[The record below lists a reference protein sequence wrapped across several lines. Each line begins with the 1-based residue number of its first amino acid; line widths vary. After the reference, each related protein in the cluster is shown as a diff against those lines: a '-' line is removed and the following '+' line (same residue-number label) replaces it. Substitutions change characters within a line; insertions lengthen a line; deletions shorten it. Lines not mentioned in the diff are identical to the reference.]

1 MLRTW
6 QYRRMDKGMKL
17 WCGETAGR
25 RHAVEH
31 VSSRQPAAS
40 SQLLRDDRTGPPR
53 HAGGFGGAALQAD
66 GRPPSSS
73 RSQPLVPAGRVRRG
87 ERGARRERC
96 GSLQRCGARSG
107 AERAAVRSRRLA
119 SRGHAERYAERP
131 DAKEVHPENDQKA
144 ARSPWSHART
154 CEVGRHHRAHQR
166 STEQRGG
173 ERSSGSS
180 GGAAEPLVTHL
191 LATRQGGPKHAV
203 CSKRPAHADSFRHA
217 VFAARRPALS
227 PTGRQRVPAAHAEQA
242 RGV

>member
-66 GRPPSSS
+66 GRPPFSS
-73 RSQPLVPAGRVRRG
+73 RPQPLVPAGRVRRG

-96 GSLQRCGARSG
+96 GSLQRCGACSG
-107 AERAAVRSRRLA
+107 AEPATGEPWPRRALRRVA
-119 SRGHAERYAERP
+119 G
-131 DAKEVHPENDQKA
+131 
-144 ARSPWSHART
+144 
-154 CEVGRHHRAHQR
+154 
-166 STEQRGG
+166 
-173 ERSSGSS
+173 
-180 GGAAEPLVTHL
+180 
-191 LATRQGGPKHAV
+191 RQGGAPRERPEGGQVTVEPRAHLRGRATPPRASAEHGAAAKHG
-203 CSKRPAHADSFRHA
+203 
-217 VFAARRPALS
+217 AA
-227 PTGRQRVPAAHAEQA
+227 GAAAEQ
-242 RGV
+242 RSHR